1 MKENY
6 QEEKPK
12 LSRYYRSKA
21 TLIILQFV
29 ALFIFWLIL
38 SGTFHLEYIII
49 GLVCSALVTWFT
61 HDFLLHRSRKAKEF
75 ELSALKILASGVR
88 AIIYAFW
95 LLWAIIKANID
106 VALLILNPKMPIDPV
121 FLQFKTEYKWN
132 LTKVTL
138 ANSITLTPG
147 TITVDLAENRYLIH
161 AITPSSASD
170 LETANMQNRVGR
182 IFEEK
187 AEKAP
192 VIHWAHSIEELEK

>member
-1 MKENY
+1 MKKDY
-6 QEEKPK
+6 QEENSR

-21 TLIILQFV
+21 TLIIFQFV

-49 GLVCSALVTWFT
+49 GLICSGLVTLFT
-61 HDFLLHRSRKAKEF
+61 HDFLLHRSQRGKEF
-75 ELSALKILASGVR
+75 EITALKILASGIR
-88 AIIYAFW
+88 IIIYVFW

-106 VALLILNPKMPIDPV
+106 VALLIINPKMPIDPV
-121 FLQFKTEYKWN
+121 FIQFKTEYKWN

-147 TITVDLAENRYLIH
+147 TITIDLAENKYLVH
-161 AITPSSASD
+161 AITPAAASD

-187 AEKAP
+187 TEKSPA
-192 VIHWAHSIEELEK
+192 IHWAHSIEELEK

>member
-6 QEEKPK
+6 QEEKSK

-38 SGTFHLEYIII
+38 SGTYHLEYIII
-49 GLVCSALVTWFT
+49 GLVCSGLVTLFT

-75 ELSALKILASGVR
+75 ELSAFKILASGAR
-88 AIIYAFW
+88 LIIYLFW

-121 FLQFKTEYKWN
+121 FLQFKTEYRWN

-161 AITPSSASD
+161 AITPASASD
-170 LETANMQNRVGR
+170 LETANMQNRVGH

-187 AEKAP
+187 SEKSP

>member
-6 QEEKPK
+6 QEENSK

-21 TLIILQFV
+21 SLIIIQFV

-49 GLVCSALVTWFT
+49 GLICSGLVTLFT
-61 HDFLLHRSRKAKEF
+61 HDFLLHRSRRGKEF
-75 ELSALKILASGVR
+75 EITALKIMASGIR
-88 AIIYAFW
+88 IIIYAFW

-121 FLQFKTEYKWN
+121 FIQFKTEYKWDI
-132 LTKVTL
+132 TKVTL

-147 TITVDLAENRYLIH
+147 TITVDLAENKYLVH
-161 AITPSSASD
+161 AITPASASD

-187 AEKAP
+187 TEQSP